1 VPIPGGRSKKT
12 FFISLT
18 GSATLPTEVVMRQD
32 YALRYEGTK
41 VRDEYTPLV
50 KLAALGLAVPRPL
63 LLEAEDS
70 ELGPPFILVER
81 LRGTPPGSYF
91 GCARPARAPLPS
103 SPVCSPNFIACRRV
117 SWAFRLELLL
127 RIVCCS

>member
-1 VPIPGGRSKKT
+1 
-12 FFISLT
+12 
-18 GSATLPTEVVMRQD
+18 MRQD

-50 KLAALGLAVPRPL
+50 KLAALGLAVRARCCSKPRTPSSAALHLGRTAARNTARFIFRMRTPCPGAFAELAPL
-63 LLEAEDS
+63 LAQLHRV
-70 ELGPPFILVER
+70 P
-81 LRGTPPGSYF
+81 
-91 GCARPARAPLPS
+91 
-103 SPVCSPNFIACRRV
+103 RV

>member
-1 VPIPGGRSKKT
+1 
-12 FFISLT
+12 
-18 GSATLPTEVVMRQD
+18 MRQD

-63 LLEAEDS
+63 LLEAETLS
-70 ELGPPFILVER
+70 SGRLHLGR
-81 LRGTPPGSYF
+81 TAARTPPGSYF
-91 GCARPARAPLPS
+91 GMRTALPGRLCRARPSAR
-103 SPVCSPNFIACRRV
+103 PNFIACRRV